1 MSYELS
7 IDGLALDVPDR
18 ARGIG
23 AGGSDPSWLGFVPVE
38 GGQRAAELA
47 VLVAVEA
54 RLELD
59 AGVIVGDSPE
69 AEEVAGGGEEIGA
82 LALLV
87 GDEDGFGG
95 RVRVLEG
102 EVGIGA
108 DLAVGF
114 VELDDLDS
122 VRVLLE
128 EAGDGQAVLFVAAD
142 APVHGVDLPRRFVCV
157 DL

>member
-1 MSYELS
+1 M
-7 IDGLALDVPDR
+7 
-18 ARGIG
+18 
-23 AGGSDPSWLGFVPVE
+23 
-38 GGQRAAELA
+38 
-47 VLVAVEA
+47 
-54 RLELD
+54 
-59 AGVIVGDSPE
+59 IVGDSPE
-69 AEEVAGGGEEIGA
+69 TEEVAGGGEEIGA

-87 GDEDGFGG
+87 GDEDGLGG

-108 DLAVGF
+108 DLAVGL

-128 EAGDGQAVLFVAAD
+128 EAGDGETVLFVAAD
-142 APVHGVDLPRRFVCV
+142 APVHGVDLPWRFVGV